1 MQKIEELSLQ
11 TVENLRKFGTQ
22 SLTSSL
28 QNSPTLIGRFVSP
41 YVRSKV
47 HELKHVRHLSLRA
60 RDFRNATHR
69 RPIVF
74 FARLRTIFRFVVSK
88 SLLDSCLI
96 SLMTLS
102 LTCQT
107 RLPSFAI
114 ELLRNCFFVRHM
126 EFAVRT
132 ALLHHVSGPIAVRF
146 CIFFSIFYRLNYAFV
161 HLDALAIR
169 TYQWVPFAYPI

>member
-1 MQKIEELSLQ
+1 MQKIEELSLH
-11 TVENLRKFGTQ
+11 TVDLRKFGSQ

-28 QNSPTLIGRFVSP
+28 QISPTLIGRFVSP

-47 HELKHVRHLSLRA
+47 HELKHVSHLSLRA

-69 RPIVF
+69 RPIIF

-102 LTCQT
+102 
-107 RLPSFAI
+107 FAI
-114 ELLRNCFFVRHM
+114 ELLWTCVFVQPFVQPFM

-146 CIFFSIFYRLNYAFV
+146 CIFISIFYRLNYAFV